1 MTMNQF
7 MVATSVKSHVHER
20 ARYGTGFCDDA
31 GNNYVSLNYH
41 ANFTA
46 ENYGQ
51 DPKLRSLNGHVQ
63 GEVFFSNAYH
73 FMDIDENMFY
83 LDHENERVVS
93 GDDVAADHD
102 LGKREH
108 TWQGPKGANQPDAKQ
123 VREGLLDVRCSVC
136 WSSGSKPEVCA
147 LFAAVLW
154 RRAGGRAV
162 WARRHRRQP
171 TRQWPLDGF
180 CAQTR

>member
-1 MTMNQF
+1 MR
-7 MVATSVKSHVHER
+7 V
-20 ARYGTGFCDDA
+20 RYGTGFCDDA

-46 ENYGQ
+46 ANYGQ

-83 LDHENERVVS
+83 LDHENKRVVS

-123 VREGLLDVRCSVC
+123 VRPVAVLC
-136 WSSGSKPEVCA
+136 WLISTRSEVCG

-154 RRAGGRAV
+154 RRAGSCAL
-162 WARRHRRQP
+162 WARRHR
-171 TRQWPLDGF
+171 
-180 CAQTR
+180 